1 MMYVLNK
8 TPVRTSNNYGIND
21 ISLDLELPKVK
32 AFENATFEISSD
44 EIELNID
51 APEGSLNSKIGL
63 KIDEN
68 YGVTL
73 TVPKYVKVK
82 KPIRVTFEFDEN
94 NLSLVD
100 NIKIVMGEDSSA
112 RFIIEYLTENKNIEF
127 FHYLKQETFAKE
139 NSNVNIV
146 IANLLNEESDSFIA
160 IENNLKEN
168 AKVSHILA
176 EFGGK
181 TKISNYYSNLE
192 CDRAENDLKT
202 IYLGTNND
210 ILDINY
216 NIEEYG
222 KSTKCN
228 IEAQGAITKNAK
240 KNFKGTINFK
250 EGSSKS
256 KGFEN
261 ENCMIL
267 DENAKSKSLPMLLCH
282 EEDVE
287 GEHGVSSGKIDE
299 NKIFYIMT
307 KGISYN
313 EAKRLIVKANFNKI
327 IKEIDDVKLSYY
339 INEMIDRVIM

>member
-1 MMYVLNK
+1 MLRLNK

-21 ISLDLELPKVK
+21 ISLDLELPEVRT
-32 AFENATFEISSD
+32 FENATFEISSD
-44 EIELNID
+44 DIEFNIEE
-51 APEGSLNSKIGL
+51 PKSILNSKIGL
-63 KIDEN
+63 ELQSN
-68 YGVTL
+68 YSVTL
-73 TVPKYVKVK
+73 TVPEYVKVK
-82 KPIRVTFEFDEN
+82 EPIRITFEFDEDN
-94 NLSLVD
+94 TSLVD
-100 NIKIVMGEDSSA
+100 NIKIVMEEGSSA
-112 RFIIEYLTENKNIEF
+112 KFIIEYLSNDNNQKF
-127 FHYLKQETFAKE
+127 FHYLKQETIAKE
-139 NSNVNIV
+139 NSNVSIV
-146 IANLLNEESDSFIA
+146 IANLLNEKSDSFIA
-160 IENNLKEN
+160 IENNVKEN

-192 CDRAENDLKT
+192 GDRAENDLKT

-222 KSTKCN
+222 KSAKCN
-228 IEAQGAITKNAK
+228 IEAQGAITKNAH
-240 KNFKGTINFK
+240 KNFKGTIDFK

-307 KGISYN
+307 KGISYS

-327 IKEIDDVKLSYY
+327 IKEIDDVKLSYL
-339 INEMIDRVIM
+339 INQQIDRIIE

>member
-1 MMYVLNK
+1 MLRLNK

-21 ISLDLELPKVK
+21 IGLDLELPEVRI
-32 AFENATFEISSD
+32 FENATFEISSD
-44 EIELNID
+44 DIEFNIEE
-51 APEGSLNSKIGL
+51 PKSILNSKIGL
-63 KIDEN
+63 ELQSN
-68 YGVTL
+68 YSVIL
-73 TVPKYVKVK
+73 TVPEYVKVK
-82 KPIRVTFEFDEN
+82 EPIRVTFEFDEDN
-94 NLSLVD
+94 TSLVD
-100 NIKIVMGEDSSA
+100 NIKIVMEEGSSA
-112 RFIIEYLTENKNIEF
+112 KFIIEYLSNNNNQKF
-127 FHYLKQETFAKE
+127 FHDLKQETIAKE
-139 NSNVNIV
+139 NSNVSIV
-146 IANLLNEESDSFIA
+146 IANLLNEKSDSFIA
-160 IENNLKEN
+160 IENNVKEN

-192 CDRAENDLKT
+192 GDRAENDLKT

-228 IEAQGAITKNAK
+228 IEAQGAITKNAR
-240 KNFKGTINFK
+240 KNFKGTIDFK

-282 EEDVE
+282 EEDVV

-307 KGISYN
+307 KGISYS

-327 IKEIDDVKLSYY
+327 IKEIDDVKLSYL
-339 INEMIDRVIM
+339 INQQIDRIIE